1 MMAAAALWR
10 LGRATMKKQ
19 GARAGAVSRRTF
31 MKNSAGAG
39 VVLASGLAAPN
50 VIAET
55 APIKL
60 GNINTYTGGLAYAG
74 EANFNAMS
82 LYFDSINWTVA
93 GRKIELIK
101 EDDQF
106 NPQIGLQKAKKLV
119 ESDNV
124 DLVLGIQA
132 SNVALAVLNY
142 MKQQKAFYIVTGAG
156 TDAITWDRYPYLFRT
171 SISTYQLSVP
181 MADYVYDN
189 LGKEIVLT
197 ASDYAGGHDVMNQF
211 KGPYVA
217 KGGKVLKEIWPPL
230 GTTDFSAYLTDIKSI
245 NPPVTYDFMPGADAA
260 RFVQQYSEFGLKE
273 KMPLTGFTMI
283 DSQTVSALG
292 KSAIGIISALTY
304 TDTVDNPES
313 KEFATNF
320 KAKYKYAPDLFAD
333 YGYVGA
339 KALCEALK
347 ATGGD
352 ASDKDKLAD
361 AMSKV
366 AFNAPR
372 GPFRMDPATH
382 NPIQNIYIAQVIEKG
397 DGISTKI
404 ISTSKDVQDPGKKI
418 Y

>member
-39 VVLASGLAAPN
+39 VVLASGFAAPN

-211 KGPYVA
+211 KGPYAA

-283 DSQTVSALG
+283 DSQTASAVG
-292 KSAIGIISALTY
+292 KSAVGVISALTY

-313 KEFATNF
+313 KDFAANF